1 MKFPDF
7 SLYAKKKKKK
17 YSSKPINLRISKAD
31 PITEKRRHVHKLRVT
46 DSNYHVII
54 PQTLEL
60 ILVINHTKYRKFK
73 RQMANCLIIIFLRH
87 VVYHNYST
95 QTLTSLE
102 ESSNTLEYFLQ
113 LRILNTNNN
122 I

>member
-7 SLYAKKKKKK
+7 SLYAKKKKK

-31 PITEKRRHVHKLRVT
+31 PITEKRRHKLRVT
-46 DSNYHVII
+46 NSNYHVII

-60 ILVINHTKYRKFK
+60 ILVINHAKYRKFK

>member
-1 MKFPDF
+1 
-7 SLYAKKKKKK
+7 
-17 YSSKPINLRISKAD
+17 
-31 PITEKRRHVHKLRVT
+31 
-46 DSNYHVII
+46 
-54 PQTLEL
+54 
-60 ILVINHTKYRKFK
+60 
-73 RQMANCLIIIFLRH
+73 MANCLIIIFLRH

-102 ESSNTLEYFLQ
+102 ESSNSLEYFLQ